1 MKIKPLPI
9 GSRTLVN
16 EKSLDPCLIGKNYF
30 YISLVKGKEKAIE
43 NYLVVFTKA
52 RLSWSLVVP
61 LTWDKI
67 EIIAMFLPLQYDLC
81 ALLVL
86 SMQEKQPLFTDNLV
100 WKRSYQQGLAREISP
115 SA

>member
-52 RLSWSLVVP
+52 RLS
-61 LTWDKI
+61 
-67 EIIAMFLPLQYDLC
+67 
-81 ALLVL
+81 
-86 SMQEKQPLFTDNLV
+86 
-100 WKRSYQQGLAREISP
+100 
-115 SA
+115 